1 MLNRISIVIPVYNS
15 AAILPTL
22 IARLET
28 ILPQI
33 AAEYEVIL
41 VNDGSPDNS
50 WDIIKRLAEN
60 RPWLRG
66 ILLMRNYGQHN
77 ALLAGIRR
85 AQGEVIITMDDD
97 LQHPPEEI
105 SKLLSELEKG
115 YDVVYGVP
123 QAETHSWIRNLAS
136 RFLKW
141 LIGVMLDIPHIPRSG
156 AFRAFRAQVREAFVD
171 YHSSFVSIDVLLSW
185 GTSRFGFVVVRHDP
199 RPIGKSTYTFRKLVR
214 HTLNMVTGFSTLP
227 LRFASLIGF
236 AFTAF
241 GLLILAY
248 VLIRYLIQGSPVP
261 GFPFLASVISIF
273 AGVQLFVMGIFG
285 EYMAR
290 LYFRIMGRPDSVT
303 RQTIN
308 MPSSSK
314 QSND

>member
-1 MLNRISIVIPVYNS
+1 MNLSIVIPVYKS
-15 AAILPTL
+15 APILPTL
-22 IARLET
+22 VARLEA

-33 AAEYEVIL
+33 AQEYEVIL

-50 WDIIKRLAEN
+50 WEVIVQLAES

-77 ALLAGIRR
+77 ALLAGIRA
-85 AQGEVIITMDDD
+85 AQGEIIITMDDD

-105 SKLLSELEKG
+105 PKLLKELEKG
-115 YDVVYGVP
+115 HDVVYGVP
-123 QAETHSWIRNLAS
+123 QTETHGWVRNFAS

-141 LIGVMLDIPHIPRSG
+141 LMGIALDTPHIPRSG
-156 AFRAFRAQVREAFVD
+156 AFRAFRSQVRAAFFN
-171 YHSSFVSIDVLLSW
+171 YYSSFVSIDVLLSW
-185 GTSRFGFVVVRHDP
+185 GTSHFGFVTVRHDP
-199 RPIGKSTYTFRKLVR
+199 RPIGQSTYTFRKLVR
-214 HTLNMVTGFSTLP
+214 HTFNMITGFSTLP
-227 LRFASLIGF
+227 LRFASLLGF
-236 AFTAF
+236 VFTAF

-248 VLIRYLIQGSPVP
+248 VLIRYLVQGSPVP